1 MQSPPFVLFSD
12 SESLSISKLLEHL
25 VDFRCFL
32 ASQSFNRAEVEI
44 MSERI
49 RFFQNMLQR
58 IKSDS
63 VFYQ

>member
-1 MQSPPFVLFSD
+1 L
-12 SESLSISKLLEHL
+12 SLETAKHL
-25 VDFRCFL
+25 VDFRRVSR
-32 ASQSFNRAEVEI
+32 SQIFNRAQVKV

>member
-1 MQSPPFVLFSD
+1 LSLETAKHLF
-12 SESLSISKLLEHL
+12 
-25 VDFRCFL
+25 DFRRVSR
-32 ASQSFNRAEVEI
+32 SQIFNRAQVKV

-63 VFYQ
+63 VFYQQLNNSA